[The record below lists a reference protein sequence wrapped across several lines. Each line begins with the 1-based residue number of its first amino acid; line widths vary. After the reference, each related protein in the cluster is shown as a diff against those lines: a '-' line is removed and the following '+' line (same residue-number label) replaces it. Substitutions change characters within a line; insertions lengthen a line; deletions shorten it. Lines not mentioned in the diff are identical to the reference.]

1 MKNFEAFKMFI
12 RKLIKWIMPYGIYTT
27 YRDYKEGKIKQKI
40 MHRGRIESVVLSDEM
55 RINIGKDWIS
65 DSYYDNA
72 EEWIDEFW
80 SEKGIFYKN
89 FCQLDCTNIVELAC
103 GHGRHIPKYLDKASS
118 ITLVDINQQ
127 NIDFCKKRFL
137 NETKIKYVTNIGC
150 DFNGIESNSQ
160 TAIFTYDAMVH
171 FEMLDILSYIK
182 DANRILVNGGKILFH
197 HSNYAFSP
205 ESYYLQKPHG
215 RNFMSADIFAYM
227 ALRMGFVIL
236 EQDIFSWG
244 SGDNFIKD
252 IDCLS
257 LCQKV
262 KSVNNL

>member
-1 MKNFEAFKMFI
+1 MSIKKI
-12 RKLIKWIMPYGIYTT
+12 IKWTIPHGIYTT
-27 YRDYKEGKIKQKI
+27 YRNGKTKHELT
-40 MHRGRIESVVLSDEM
+40 HRGRIESVVLSDEM
-55 RINIGKDWIS
+55 RINIGKDWVS
-65 DSYYDNA
+65 HQYYDDAEA
-72 EEWIDEFW
+72 EEYVNEFW
-80 SEKGIFYKN
+80 SENGAYYKS
-89 FCQLDCTNIVELAC
+89 FCQLDCTKIVELAC
-103 GHGRHIPKYLDKASS
+103 GHGRHVPKYLDKAKY

-137 NETKIKYVTNIGC
+137 NETKIKYVTNTGS

-182 DANRILVNGGKILFH
+182 DANRILVDGGKILFH
-197 HSNYAFSP
+197 HSNAAFSP
-205 ESYYLQKPHG
+205 ELNYTQKPHA

-227 ALRMGFVIL
+227 ALRMGFVVL

-244 SGDNFIKD
+244 SGDDFIKD

-262 KSVNNL
+262 KSINNTNLV